1 MDLRIY
7 RASTRYVYVPFT
19 STTDPSS
26 LVVWIAVKPLGV
38 PAEQADLKV
47 AQWVPG
53 ETWTGGVR
61 NARLLI
67 GPTSTF
73 GALTPGLYRMYGALD
88 DNPEDPFEPTPNCL
102 RIT

>member
-7 RASTRYVYVPFT
+7 RASTRYVHVPFT
-19 STTDPSS
+19 SNADPST
-26 LVVWIAVKPLGV
+26 LTVWIAVKPIGTPAVLG
-38 PAEQADLKV
+38 DLKV
-47 AQWVPG
+47 AQWLPG
-53 ETWTGGVR
+53 ETWSGTR
-61 NARLLI
+61 TARLLI